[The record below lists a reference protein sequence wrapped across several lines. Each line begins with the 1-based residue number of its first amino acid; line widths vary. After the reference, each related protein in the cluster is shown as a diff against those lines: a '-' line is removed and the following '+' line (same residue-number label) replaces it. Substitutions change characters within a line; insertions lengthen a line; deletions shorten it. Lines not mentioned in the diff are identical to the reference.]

1 MSIPKV
7 EGRSGFPFN
16 VSGKIRWS
24 SFHFQGEG
32 GQRDFLPISRER
44 TVLWISF
51 EFQSELGGVR
61 WMSFQCQGEGPPDSL
76 SILRWRGP
84 LESCQFQR
92 ASKRNPLDFL
102 SSSEGAPLELFS
114 TFEGWQCPGF
124 LCSFTGWVSEV
135 PFNFKRFHFQRTGIR
150 WIPFQIHGESSGG
163 LKRLEYFGFQSISQ
177 TGVLCCASQV
187 QKGVGYYG
195 SPFNLKGLE
204 SSAFLSIQRSGCFS
218 FKGVS
223 SGAPSNFKG
232 WCPLE
237 FRSISK
243 NILWSS
249 F

>member
-1 MSIPKV
+1 M
-7 EGRSGFPFN
+7 R
-16 VSGKIRWS
+16 
-24 SFHFQGEG
+24 G
-32 GQRDFLPISRER
+32 G
-44 TVLWISF
+44 
-51 EFQSELGGVR
+51 GA
-61 WMSFQCQGEGPPDSL
+61 
-76 SILRWRGP
+76 

-102 SSSEGAPLELFS
+102 SSSERAPLELFS

-124 LCSFTGWVSEV
+124 LFSFTGWVSEV

-232 WCPLE
+232 WSPLE